1 MTISGALSSA
11 STPAL
16 GRLEASRADFLAAL
30 ASAPDEALT
39 YCPPGEDYALG
50 GLIEHVA
57 GVIRHY
63 TSVLVA
69 MRGAGSGELRVADS
83 TAEQDMAAI
92 AAGLSASERGTALRR
107 LSAAHVALVSVV
119 RQLGA
124 EEFGRATGVVYGSAE
139 AAYPTSAS
147 DILGW
152 VDQHY
157 REHAEQI
164 GALLE
169 QWNSETTRTLDVV
182 QHFGAVF
189 NSRDVAA
196 IMALMSEDCVF
207 EDTEPPPDGTR
218 YVGAAAVGT
227 AWHAL
232 FDGSQEAR
240 FTTEE
245 VFACGDRAVVRWRY
259 DWTGGHVRGV
269 DVLRVHDGLVT
280 EKLAYVKG

>member
-1 MTISGALSSA
+1 
-11 STPAL
+11 
-16 GRLEASRADFLAAL
+16 
-30 ASAPDEALT
+30 LT
-39 YCPPGEDYALG
+39 YRPPGEDYALG

-63 TSVLVA
+63 TSVLLA
-69 MRGAGSGELRVADS
+69 IRGAAAGELRVPDS
-83 TAEQDMAAI
+83 TAQQDLEAI
-92 AAGLSASERGTALRR
+92 AAGLSASERGDALRR

-119 RQLGA
+119 RQLRA
-124 EEFGRATGVVYGSAE
+124 EEFTRATGVVYGSAE
-139 AAYPTSAS
+139 AAYPTSAA
-147 DILGW
+147 DIVGW

-169 QWNSETTRTLDVV
+169 HWNSETTRTLEVV
-182 QHFGAVF
+182 QHFGDLF
-189 NSRDVAA
+189 NTGDVTA

-207 EDTEPPPDGTR
+207 EDTEPAPDGTR
-218 YVGAAAVGT
+218 YVGAAAVGG

-232 FDGSQEAR
+232 FDGSQGAR

-259 DWTGGHVRGV
+259 DWAAGHVRGV
-269 DVLRVHDGLVT
+269 DVLRVRDGLVT